1 MDGQFHYIDR
11 QQSKAGGNSE
21 KSQKVHCAN
30 WKEEVHLRKE
40 LEALTRQEN
49 VTIKRIFCDQKVVA
63 NKFRHHVYRTIEQ
76 IQRHEEVKVGIK
88 SVRNI
93 KNSVHQNFQLKLD
106 APRWSFKKSTNS
118 ETSSLIPSMKEKSD
132 NLLKRPVTASELRV
146 RAWER
151 KIQTISSKIQRA
163 QSAPAMRRNV
173 HSDEQKYVTP
183 LNIPKICSTADR
195 NMYMFMK
202 CKEIDLRSD
211 VEIAR
216 QRQAII
222 NFIEKI
228 KQLS

>member
-1 MDGQFHYIDR
+1 MDGQFNYIDR

-49 VTIKRIFCDQKVVA
+49 VTIKRMFCDQKVVA
-63 NKFRHHVYRTIEQ
+63 NKFRHHVCRTIEQ
-76 IQRHEEVKVGIK
+76 IERHKEVKVGKK
-88 SVRNI
+88 SLRNTKI
-93 KNSVHQNFQLKLD
+93 HQNLQLKLD
-106 APRWSFKKSTNS
+106 APGLSFKKSNNS
-118 ETSSLIPSMKEKSD
+118 ETSSLIPNMKEKSD
-132 NLLKRPVTASELRV
+132 NLQKRPVTASELRV

-163 QSAPAMRRNV
+163 QSAPVMRRNV
-173 HSDEQKYVTP
+173 HSDAQKYVNP
-183 LNIPKICSTADR
+183 LNISKICKTADK
-195 NMYMFMK
+195 NMYVFMK

-211 VEIAR
+211 VENAR
-216 QRQAII
+216 QRQAVI